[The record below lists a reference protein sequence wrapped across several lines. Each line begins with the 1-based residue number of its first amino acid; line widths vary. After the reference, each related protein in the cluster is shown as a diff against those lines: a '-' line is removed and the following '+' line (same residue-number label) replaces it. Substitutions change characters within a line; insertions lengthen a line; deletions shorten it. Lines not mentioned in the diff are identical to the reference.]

1 MRSSSGRSRIR
12 RRSSTSSS
20 ARLLSVGPRPPRQR
34 PALDCGACVI
44 ANPADR
50 WLDQQ
55 GVAMSHDGTVTK
67 SDRERAGN
75 RRRDLVLWFLGFAAL
90 PASGA
95 LIHVLLIVAV
105 VVITAHFLG
114 VGRSSATT

>member
-1 MRSSSGRSRIR
+1 
-12 RRSSTSSS
+12 
-20 ARLLSVGPRPPRQR
+20 
-34 PALDCGACVI
+34 
-44 ANPADR
+44 
-50 WLDQQ
+50 
-55 GVAMSHDGTVTK
+55 MSHDGTVTK
-67 SDRERAGN
+67 RVIVSGAGN

-95 LIHVLLIVAV
+95 LIHILLIVAV